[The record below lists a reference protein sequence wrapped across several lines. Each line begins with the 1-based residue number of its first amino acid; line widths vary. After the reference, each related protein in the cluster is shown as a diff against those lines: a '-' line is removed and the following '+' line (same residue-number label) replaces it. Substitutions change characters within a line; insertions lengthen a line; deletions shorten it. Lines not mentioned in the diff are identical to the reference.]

1 MNTKF
6 ISTLLMTAITLLM
19 MAPTTLG
26 AVDSGRWKAYMA
38 YNDVT
43 EVEQGTNML
52 YVLASGNL
60 YTYNTHDQEPA
71 HL

>member
-6 ISTLLMTAITLLM
+6 ISTLLLTVITLLM
-19 MAPTTLG
+19 TAPTTLR
-26 AVDSGRWKAYMA
+26 AVDNGRWKAYMA
-38 YNDVT
+38 YHDVT

-60 YTYNTHDQEPA
+60 YTYNTHDQ
-71 HL
+71 